1 MNHADRNRFDK
12 ISVIGLG
19 YIGLPTAAVFAT
31 NGVKVSGVDVNER
44 VVTSINAGTPHITE
58 PDLDV
63 LLRNVVQSGQLL
75 ASTTPSPANAFV
87 IAVQTPLRSNNEPDV
102 SYIKAAARAI
112 GKVLEPGNLVVLE
125 STAPVGTTERLSAWL
140 ADERPDL
147 TFPHQKGEFS
157 EVRIAHCP
165 ERVLPGQILREVVE
179 NARLIGGLTHKCA
192 QTAMTLYRIFARG
205 DCYLTN
211 ARTAELAKLAEN
223 AYRDVNIAFANELS
237 VICDKLQINVWDLI
251 RLANHHPRVNIL
263 KPGPGVGGHCI
274 AIDPWFIAAASP
286 KDSKLIRVARE
297 VNNAK
302 PQFVVD
308 QVALRAS
315 KLRSPVIAC
324 LGLTYKADV
333 DDLRESP
340 AIEIV
345 RRLAEIG
352 VGELLLVEPHISVLP
367 PTLAQ
372 LGLRLWDFD
381 RAIERADILLVLVD
395 HRAFADVDRAAVKN
409 KIVIDTRGAWYRGEP
424 LP

>member
-1 MNHADRNRFDK
+1 MKIRMPGWHRRETRSATGGLPLGSLNAFWKKCSMNHADRNRFDK

-157 EVRIAHCP
+157 EVR
-165 ERVLPGQILREVVE
+165 
-179 NARLIGGLTHKCA
+179 
-192 QTAMTLYRIFARG
+192 
-205 DCYLTN
+205 
-211 ARTAELAKLAEN
+211 
-223 AYRDVNIAFANELS
+223 
-237 VICDKLQINVWDLI
+237 
-251 RLANHHPRVNIL
+251 
-263 KPGPGVGGHCI
+263 
-274 AIDPWFIAAASP
+274 
-286 KDSKLIRVARE
+286 
-297 VNNAK
+297 
-302 PQFVVD
+302 
-308 QVALRAS
+308 
-315 KLRSPVIAC
+315 
-324 LGLTYKADV
+324 
-333 DDLRESP
+333 
-340 AIEIV
+340 
-345 RRLAEIG
+345 
-352 VGELLLVEPHISVLP
+352 
-367 PTLAQ
+367 
-372 LGLRLWDFD
+372 
-381 RAIERADILLVLVD
+381 
-395 HRAFADVDRAAVKN
+395 
-409 KIVIDTRGAWYRGEP
+409 
-424 LP
+424 

>member
-1 MNHADRNRFDK
+1 
-12 ISVIGLG
+12 
-19 YIGLPTAAVFAT
+19 
-31 NGVKVSGVDVNER
+31 
-44 VVTSINAGTPHITE
+44 
-58 PDLDV
+58 